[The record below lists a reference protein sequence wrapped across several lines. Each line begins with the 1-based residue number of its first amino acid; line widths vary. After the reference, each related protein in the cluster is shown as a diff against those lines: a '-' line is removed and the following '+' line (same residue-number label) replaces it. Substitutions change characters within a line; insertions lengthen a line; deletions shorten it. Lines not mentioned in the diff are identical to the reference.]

1 MSNPLIPVTR
11 RQFQP
16 LPIYTLA
23 ILIFASALQCQLTVA
38 DEEQRE
44 ATAVRAYGRYL
55 QLLRRSPK
63 EGVSLDRVYGFHVD
77 RGTLDEFI
85 LSLRQESDKS
95 DANGSA
101 AMLLGLIESRRGQDS
116 AARTS
121 FETAEA
127 RRADDPM
134 VSWYLGQ
141 SLQAIGETQLAAQ
154 AMERALTKDI
164 PRAMKEKVFLKLGR
178 IYQRAQQT
186 EKAIDLWKRFQS
198 AFPNDDRVQEQ
209 IASILIDENQLEE
222 ALARYE
228 SLIGTADEPY
238 RRVQFGVKAA
248 GLKLRLGKQQEGL
261 ADYESLLE
269 ELKPSSWLFNDV
281 RSRIEES
288 FVRTDDY
295 SGLVAY
301 YEKWMEGHSDDLDA
315 MTRLGRYLALLGR
328 SDAAEE
334 WYQKAIAKAPS
345 NSRIRLALI
354 EQLIGDNKYAEAI
367 VEYEAL
373 ATIDPRNPDN
383 IERWG
388 MLYLRHPELSMKQRR
403 EKAAEVWKRLL
414 SEDDDDAII
423 VSRLADL
430 FRSASMVD
438 ESIAYYKRAIEL
450 EPEDLQ
456 YREYLGEYFH
466 ILNRPDEARQIWQAM
481 VEGDQRTTQNL
492 ARLSEVYKS
501 FGYTEEAL
509 ESLEAACEMDPEFSD
524 RIRLST
530 MFRDA
535 RRFDDSLVQL
545 AKVEKL
551 AASPEEQQ
559 IILQERIKTLL
570 DAGQLAA
577 KTTALERQVSDTS
590 TAEEWRVVAT
600 YQEALNRLPEA
611 CRSAAKA
618 VRLEP
623 QSIPALALSARVLEK
638 SGALADASAANRKL
652 AGLDA
657 RFRSQYLKK
666 IAELERRL
674 GRTDQAL
681 DAGKDLITAAPGNPE
696 SYRFYSDLCFQ
707 LGRTELGLDAL
718 RRSVRV
724 NPSDVESL
732 TQLAQALADQFET
745 PEAIELYWRAFQKAE
760 KLDDQIQLVQTLA
773 ELYLRTNSFDRL
785 ISRLENQS
793 RDLSQQRDMVICLA
807 NAHQTAGDVGRAR
820 EVLTGLL
827 SQDSQDVILLDEL
840 TFLAEQANELEEAIG
855 YQKQIVQL
863 AGSADSKARLAN
875 LYLRADDPDS
885 AKLVWDQ
892 ISAADGSSSQILNSI
907 DKLIVSGDLDTAADL
922 CEQLLTSNAEDWESL
937 LRLAIV
943 RSKHGQTN
951 EVVALCDRILS
962 IKMPA
967 GTPSMLA
974 RSVRR
979 ENSNSSVGGSRSQPM
994 NVPPVFARSG
1004 VISKLLTNLGLRPV
1018 SRGQTQGADWAVTD
1032 FGHCRA
1038 AAVCIRVAL
1047 AAQSKS
1053 LPDYIRQLDEQATA
1067 TIGNDPMAAWDLWY
1081 AASTM
1086 AYIPS
1091 TDSDLD
1097 PGKFLTKA
1105 SSLLQRTPDADSR
1118 MAFLE
1123 STLNRRY
1130 YQAAGRILQEPP
1142 EAPPLSEQQ
1151 LESVLAN
1158 WEAVAATNPEW
1169 LDRFGG
1175 ISSVVTEYERAGN
1188 TDKAEELLR
1197 QLVRPDATSDDLNA
1211 ALSFAV
1217 IRNDLP
1223 RIFALRKRLAVLQSV
1238 PRSASSNPVQGSAF
1252 SKYATKVAM
1261 TKDPELLKDLIT
1273 TFLDIKALT
1282 FNPQVSIQRTARL
1295 PTQLSGGTRFP
1306 ISSRGTTTSYQQV
1319 KVVPA
1324 NKYFSA
1330 SDQTFFVNLA
1340 QLYPETR
1347 PDQLRNIFFDYN
1359 QQATGEKKVF
1369 AELAIANIDF
1379 LRGNEEQSVIHQVRA
1394 AALAP
1399 NDDSLRMN
1407 LVRYYQ
1413 NKNNFTDALQ
1423 LLDTIQ
1429 AVDQDVLKNREMLAI
1444 TLATKTGN
1452 TDRAKLAA
1460 ERLFGLR
1467 LDSRL
1472 SIWLSSQMQSLG
1484 MKEMSAA
1491 LLARTRKSA
1500 GNNLQILVSLLGR
1513 YSKEDNM
1520 DVASQ
1525 IAHQILRNTRGMS
1538 VSRTNATSPVT
1549 ARQAAVSLLSKSGQL
1564 DGLIQRTLDQLR
1576 RSPKSVQ
1583 LHQTLIEYY
1592 TASGKSQQA
1601 AALSQKLKLLT
1612 PETVDTLLTAANKLR
1627 SARKYSEACDK
1638 YLEAFHRDP
1647 KRIAAGYLTYSRTF
1661 VSAKRQGALI
1671 ELLLKDNNFR
1681 RSPDGYQIVA
1691 NAVQSAFQARQGAT
1705 GVAQMRA
1712 VELFAA
1718 AWEEYPNYRSE
1729 LIGRITSPSVW
1740 QNPEMLRYAQEGII
1754 PKTIQQAIAK
1764 PWVGI
1769 AYSITYSSDGRA
1781 TGTFSRIAE
1790 MLNRDMKQRTA
1801 YTQEIEAAVERF
1813 DKWHGGKIML
1823 ALLKGSAGATDECF
1837 ELIDGLRSDP
1847 EVLYIPTNVS
1857 WVVGCELEQY
1867 QEDRFVNLAAQLLEG
1882 SISKDTGTR
1891 LTASFSTSAG
1901 RRLAILYHR
1910 LGQTEAARL
1919 AVRQAFETMD
1929 YSVYGNVSGYLEYMK
1944 IGNLNTAAE
1953 ELLRIGCPFDALEY
1967 FEQINDQSVAAAGR
1981 YATSLKRTVE
1991 TAKAGKARAIAAIT
2005 PESVVQHLQRDSM
2018 ELSAKNNLL
2027 ISPPPTE
2034 NKDPRITSVLIE
2046 RLIASNDEASHQQV
2060 AKTLQRLL
2068 TSNRSSNPATAT
2080 IAVVWAAKTDNKSLL
2095 ELAFKSLDRQLLA
2108 SPAQDAVELN
2118 EIGLWIPAR
2127 TAFGFEEYQ
2136 EIGERLAARATT
2148 AAEASSDDRWLISM
2162 MKERGELAIANGD
2175 RKLAEES
2182 WSRLLDAVLA
2192 DSSDTSVELSTIKA
2206 DSDGTR
2212 PAGAPAAGSALEEL
2226 RKQLLTPSTNL
2237 AP

>member
-1 MSNPLIPVTR
+1 M
-11 RQFQP
+11 QP
-16 LPIYTLA
+16 FRICALA
-23 ILIFASALQCQLTVA
+23 ILFSASASQCQVTVA
-38 DEEQRE
+38 DEEQQE

-77 RGTLDEFI
+77 RGSLDEFV
-85 LSLRQESDKS
+85 LSLRQQSVEP

-101 AMLLGLIESRRGQDS
+101 AMLLGLIESRRGQDA
-116 AARTS
+116 AARAS
-121 FETAEA
+121 FEIAEA
-127 RRADDPM
+127 KRANDPM

-141 SLQAIGETQLAAQ
+141 SLQAIGETQLAAE
-154 AMERALTKDI
+154 AMERALKKDV
-164 PRAMKEKVFLKLGR
+164 PRAMQEKVFLKLGR
-178 IYQRAQQT
+178 IYQRTQQT
-186 EKAIDLWKRFQS
+186 EKAIDLWKRFES

-248 GLKLRLGKQQEGL
+248 GLKLKLGKQQEGL
-261 ADYESLLE
+261 TDYESLLE
-269 ELKPSSWLFNDV
+269 DLKPSSWLFNDV

-295 SGLVAY
+295 SGLVVY
-301 YEKWMEGHSDDLDA
+301 YEKWMEDHSDDLDA
-315 MTRLGRYLALLGR
+315 MTRLGRYLAILGR

-345 NSRIRLALI
+345 DSRIRLALI
-354 EQLIGDNKYAEAI
+354 EQLIGDGKYADAI

-388 MLYLRHPELSMKQRR
+388 MLYLRHPDLNTKQRR

-414 SEDDDDAII
+414 SEDEDDAII
-423 VSRLADL
+423 ISRLADL

-450 EPEDLQ
+450 EPNDLQ

-466 ILNRPDEARQIWQAM
+466 ILNRPDEARQVWQAM

-501 FGYTEEAL
+501 FGYAEEAL
-509 ESLEAACEMDPEFSD
+509 ESLEAACELDPEFSD

-530 MFRDA
+530 MLRDA

-551 AASPEEQQ
+551 VASPEEQQ

-570 DAGQLAA
+570 DAGQLASE
-577 KTTALERQVSDTS
+577 TLALERQVSDSS

-600 YQEALNRLPEA
+600 YQEALNRLPDA
-611 CRSAAKA
+611 CRSAARA
-618 VRLEP
+618 VKLEP

-638 SGALADASAANRKL
+638 SGALADASAANRNL
-652 AGLDA
+652 ARLDT
-657 RFRSQYLKK
+657 RFRSEYLKK

-681 DAGKDLITAAPGNPE
+681 KAGKDLITAAPGNPE

-745 PEAIELYWRAFQKAE
+745 AEAIELYWRAFQKAE

-773 ELYLRTNSFDRL
+773 ELYLRTSSFDRL

-793 RDLSQQRDMVICLA
+793 KDLSQQRDMVICLA

-827 SQDSQDVILLDEL
+827 NQNSQDVILLDEL

-855 YQKQIVQL
+855 YQKQIVKL
-863 AGSADSKARLAN
+863 AGSADAKARLAN

-892 ISAADGSSSQILNSI
+892 ISAADGSASRILKSI
-907 DKLIVSGDLDTAADL
+907 DKLIVGGDLDTAADL
-922 CEQLLTSNAEDWESL
+922 CDQLLTSNAEDWESL

-943 RSKHGQTN
+943 RSKHGQTD
-951 EVVALCDRILS
+951 EAEELCDRILS
-962 IKMPA
+962 IKLPA
-967 GTPSMLA
+967 SSPSMLA
-974 RSVRR
+974 RSGRR
-979 ENSNSSVGGSRSQPM
+979 GNSNSAVGGSLNQSAD
-994 NVPPVFARSG
+994 VPPLFARSDI
-1004 VISKLLTNLGLRPV
+1004 ISGLLTNLGLRPV
-1018 SRGQTQGADWAVTD
+1018 SRQQTQGAVWAVTD
-1032 FGHCRA
+1032 FGQCRA
-1038 AAVCIRVAL
+1038 AAVCIRVGL

-1053 LPDYIRQLDEQATA
+1053 LPAYIRQLEQQATA
-1067 TIGNDPMAAWDLWY
+1067 TIGNDRTAAWDLWY

-1086 AYIPS
+1086 AYVPS
-1091 TDSDLD
+1091 ADSKFE
-1097 PGKFLTKA
+1097 PGLFLTKA
-1105 SSLLQRTPDADSR
+1105 SLLLQRAPNPDSR

-1130 YQAAGRILQEPP
+1130 YQASGKLLVKPP
-1142 EAPPLSEQQ
+1142 EALPLNEQQ

-1169 LDRFGG
+1169 LNRFGG
-1175 ISSVVTEYERAGN
+1175 ISSVITEYERAGK
-1188 TDKAEELLR
+1188 TDRAKELLS
-1197 QLVRPDATSDDLNA
+1197 QLVREDATSEDLNA
-1211 ALSFAV
+1211 ALNFAV

-1223 RIFALRKRLAVLQSV
+1223 KIFALRKRLAAMPQM
-1238 PRSASSNPVQGSAF
+1238 PRSSRSNTVMGSVF
-1252 SKYATKVAM
+1252 SQYATQVAM
-1261 TKDPELLKDLIT
+1261 TKDPDLLKDLIT
-1273 TFLDIKALT
+1273 TFLNIKAMT
-1282 FNPQVSIQRTARL
+1282 FNPQVSVQSAARL
-1295 PTQLSGGTRFP
+1295 PAQLSGGIRFP
-1306 ISSRGTTTSYQQV
+1306 ISGRGTTTSYQQV

-1340 QLYPETR
+1340 QLYPGQR
-1347 PDQLRNIFFDYN
+1347 QDKLRSIFVDYN
-1359 QQATGEKKVF
+1359 RQAKGEQKVF
-1369 AELAIANIDF
+1369 AELAIANIEF

-1394 AALAP
+1394 AVLAP

-1413 NKNNFTDALQ
+1413 GKNNFMDALQ
-1423 LLDTIQ
+1423 LLDTIK

-1444 TLATKTGN
+1444 TLAAKTGN

-1484 MKEMSAA
+1484 MKEMSSA
-1491 LLARTRKSA
+1491 LLSRTRKSA
-1500 GNNLQILVSLLGR
+1500 GNNLQILVSLLNQ

-1549 ARQAAVSLLSKSGQL
+1549 ARQAAVSLLSKTGQL
-1564 DGLIQRTLDQLR
+1564 DGLIQRSLDQLR

-1592 TASGKSQQA
+1592 KASGKSQEA
-1601 AALSQKLKLLT
+1601 AALSEKLKLLT
-1612 PETVDTLLTAANKLR
+1612 PETVDTLLADANKLR

-1671 ELLLKDNNFR
+1671 ELLLKDKNFR
-1681 RSPDGYQIVA
+1681 KSPDGYQIVA

-1705 GVAQMRA
+1705 SIAQMRA

-1729 LIGRITSPSVW
+1729 LIGRITYPSVW

-1769 AYSITYSSDGRA
+1769 ADSITYSSDGRA
-1781 TGTFSRIAE
+1781 TGTFTRIAE

-1813 DKWHGGKIML
+1813 DKWHGGKVML

-1837 ELIDGLRSDP
+1837 DLIDGLRSDP

-1857 WVVGCELEQY
+1857 WVVGCELEQF
-1867 QEDRFVNLAAQLLEG
+1867 QEDRFLNLAAQLLEG
-1882 SISKDTGTR
+1882 SMSKDTATR
-1891 LTASFSTSAG
+1891 PTPSFSTTAG

-1910 LGQTEAARL
+1910 MGQTESARL
-1919 AVRQAFETMD
+1919 AVREAFESMD
-1929 YSVYGNVSGYLEYMK
+1929 YSVYGNISGYLEYTK

-1967 FEQINDQSVAAAGR
+1967 FEQINEQSVAAAGR

-1991 TAKAGKARAIAAIT
+1991 TARAGKARAIAAIT
-2005 PESVVQHLQRDSM
+2005 PENVIQYLQRDSKN
-2018 ELSAKNNLL
+2018 LSARNSLL
-2027 ISPPPTE
+2027 ISPPATDS
-2034 NKDPRITSVLIE
+2034 KDPRITSVLIE
-2046 RLIASNDEASHQQV
+2046 RLISSNDEASDQQV
-2060 AKTLQRLL
+2060 ATTLQKLL
-2068 TSNRSSNPATAT
+2068 SSDSSTSPATAT
-2080 IAVVWAAKTDNKSLL
+2080 IAVVWAARTDNKTLL
-2095 ELAFKSLDRQLLA
+2095 NLGFKSLERHLS
-2108 SPAQDAVELN
+2108 SPPTQDAIEFDEV
-2118 EIGLWIPAR
+2118 GLWIPAR
-2127 TAFGFEEYQ
+2127 TAFGFEQYQ
-2136 EIGERLAARATT
+2136 EIGEHLAARATT

-2162 MKERGELAIANGD
+2162 MKERGELAIANGN

-2192 DSSDTSVELSTIKA
+2192 DSSDTSVELSTIKVE
-2206 DSDGTR
+2206 SDDTR
-2212 PAGAPAAGSALEEL
+2212 PIDSPAAGSALEEL